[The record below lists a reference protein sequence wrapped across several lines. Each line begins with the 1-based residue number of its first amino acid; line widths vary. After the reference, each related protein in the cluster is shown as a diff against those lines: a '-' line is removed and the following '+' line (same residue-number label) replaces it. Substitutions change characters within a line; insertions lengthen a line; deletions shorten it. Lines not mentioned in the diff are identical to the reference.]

1 MQRTKTG
8 PVPSLKPPKAARRY
22 SAGMRR
28 MAWCGLA
35 LMAMC
40 IASAPAALAAPPERP
55 RETVLKLVTQIQ
67 KADYQGDR
75 AALQHLYAYL
85 EPFIVDEKL
94 ASRVRY
100 WRGFA
105 LWRRAINGFNE
116 SADPKDLEH
125 DLTEAIAEFKES
137 AAKDPAF
144 VDAKVGTISCLGSL
158 IYLALG
164 HADRVQE
171 LIAQSSPLVKELRT
185 SSPENPRFVWVLGPI
200 LWNLPPERGGGQD
213 KAVENYQKG
222 LEAARKA
229 KDAPVDPLDPSW
241 GEPELLMSL
250 AWSSL
255 NRASPDLDA
264 ADKYA
269 HSALALVPYWHYVRD
284 ILLPQIQTAKAAK
297 PQT

>member
-1 MQRTKTG
+1 MQRSKTG
-8 PVPSLKPPKAARRY
+8 PVPLWKPPKADRPY
-22 SAGMRR
+22 SNLVRPNGWRVV
-28 MAWCGLA
+28 G
-35 LMAMC
+35 LMALW
-40 IASAPAALAAPPERP
+40 IVSVSAAFAAPPERP
-55 RETVLKLVTQIQ
+55 RETVLKLVAQIQ
-67 KADYQGDR
+67 RADYEGNR
-75 AALQHLYAYL
+75 VALQHLYADL
-85 EPFIVDEKL
+85 EPFAADEKL

-125 DLTEAIAEFKES
+125 DLTQAIAEFKES
-137 AAKDPAF
+137 TAKDPAF

-171 LIAQSSPLVKELRT
+171 LIAQSSPLVKELRV
-185 SSPENPRFVWVLGPI
+185 SAPDNPRFVWVLGPI
-200 LWNLPPERGGGQD
+200 LWNIPAERGGGQD
-213 KAVENYQKG
+213 KAIESYLKG
-222 LEAARKA
+222 LEAARKS
-229 KDAPVDPLDPSW
+229 KAPTGDPLEPSW

-255 NRASPDLDA
+255 NQAKPDLDA
-264 ADKYA
+264 ADQYA

-284 ILLPQIQTAKAAK
+284 ILLPQIQSAKAAAK
-297 PQT
+297 P

>member
-40 IASAPAALAAPPERP
+40 IASAPGALAAPPERP

-85 EPFIVDEKL
+85 ESFIADEKL

-105 LWRRAINGFNE
+105 LWRRAISGFND
-116 SADPKDLEH
+116 SADPKEIEH
-125 DLTEAIAEFKES
+125 DLTQALAEFKES

-144 VDAKVGTISCLGSL
+144 VDAKVGTISCLGNL
-158 IYLALG
+158 MYLARG
-164 HADRVQE
+164 RADRVQE
-171 LIAQSSPLVKELRT
+171 LLAQSIPLVKEVRG
-185 SSPENPRFVWVLGPI
+185 SHPDNPRFVWVLGPI
-200 LWNLPPERGGGQD
+200 LWNTPAERGGGQD
-213 KAVENYQKG
+213 KAIESYLKG
-222 LEAARKA
+222 LESARKLRGT
-229 KDAPVDPLDPSW
+229 VTDPLEPSW

-250 AWSSL
+250 TWSSL
-255 NRASPDLDA
+255 NRATPDVNA
-264 ADKYA
+264 ADQYA

-284 ILLPQIQTAKAAK
+284 ILLPQIQTAKAAAK
-297 PQT
+297 P